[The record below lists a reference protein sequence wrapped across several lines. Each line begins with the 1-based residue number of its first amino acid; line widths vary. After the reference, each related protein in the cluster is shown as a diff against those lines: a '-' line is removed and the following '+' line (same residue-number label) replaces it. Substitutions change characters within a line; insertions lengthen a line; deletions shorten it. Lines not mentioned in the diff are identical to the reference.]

1 MWSQH
6 EQVLGLGVADHSG
19 QQVTT
24 IHNIYSAQQSPGGN
38 AFNTQLMNKRLSTNG
53 SFQQVVSA
61 PPKSGTTVCQ
71 REGEDLCRQVH
82 RLPNSIVTYVCVSTA
97 SAGWWQSPSARVHE
111 SSGGWWRLR
120 HTWTR
125 PHARETP
132 QLVADLDTSPQ
143 PQPSSLLCYFQSL
156 IQYLYVSI

>member
-1 MWSQH
+1 MDPFNKLSPLHQKVGRLIAK
-6 EQVLGLGVADHSG
+6 EKEKISADKS
-19 QQVTT
+19 
-24 IHNIYSAQQSPGGN
+24 IDYSEP
-38 AFNTQLMNKRLSTNG
+38 
-53 SFQQVVSA
+53 
-61 PPKSGTTVCQ
+61 
-71 REGEDLCRQVH
+71 
-82 RLPNSIVTYVCVSTA
+82 PNSIVTYVCVSA
-97 SAGWWQSPSARVHE
+97 VSAGWWQSPSARVHE

>member
-6 EQVLGLGVADHSG
+6 EQVLGLGCQTTVVSRS
-19 QQVTT
+19 QQYT
-24 IHNIYSAQQSPGGN
+24 ISTLLSSLLGEN
-38 AFNTQLMNKRLSTNG
+38 AFNTQLMNERLSTNG

-71 REGEDLCRQVH
+71 GEGEDLCRQVH
-82 RLPNSIVTYVCVSTA
+82 RLPNSIVTYVCVSA
-97 SAGWWQSPSARVHE
+97 ALPGWWQSPSARVHE

-156 IQYLYVSI
+156 IQNLYVSI